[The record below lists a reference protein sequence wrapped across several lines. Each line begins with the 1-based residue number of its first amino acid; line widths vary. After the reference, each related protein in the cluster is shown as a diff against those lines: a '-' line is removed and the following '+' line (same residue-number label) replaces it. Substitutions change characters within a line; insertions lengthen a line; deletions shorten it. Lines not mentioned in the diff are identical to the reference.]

1 MHNALHTGR
10 QPTLWFQSVTG
21 SIFTMQHPS
30 YPTVTVTGNAAFEV
44 TSFEFPPAFLFQT
57 QTIQG
62 GVT

>member
-1 MHNALHTGR
+1 MHTALHTGR
-10 QPTLWFQSVTG
+10 QPTLWFKGVRD

-30 YPTVTVTGNAAFEV
+30 YPTVTVTENAAFEV
-44 TSFEFPPAFLFQT
+44 TSFESPPAFPFQI